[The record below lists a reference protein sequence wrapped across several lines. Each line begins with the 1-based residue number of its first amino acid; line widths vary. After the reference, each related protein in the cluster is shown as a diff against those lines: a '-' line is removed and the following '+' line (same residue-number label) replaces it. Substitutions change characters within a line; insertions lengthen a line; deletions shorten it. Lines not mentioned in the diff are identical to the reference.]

1 MVKFNKY
8 AVVNT
13 ATKAKARV
21 WYSRTKLVD
30 GRECITIY
38 AKDYGSKLGPVLG
51 DALPVKNDT
60 EIQTDYFETD
70 LVRIFPGT
78 PFYDAAAAR
87 ARS

>member
-1 MVKFNKY
+1 MVKFNKF

-21 WYSRTKLVD
+21 WYWRTTLTDK
-30 GRECITIY
+30 RECITVC
-38 AKDYGSKLGPVLG
+38 AKDYGAKLAAIFG

-60 EIQTDYFETD
+60 EFQTDYFETD
-70 LVRIFPGT
+70 RVRIFPGT

-87 ARS
+87 VRS